1 MTLSPKFYFIYLF
14 IYLFIFFFFFFFF
27 FYFIFFLSIYL
38 FIFFFF
44 GFLPKKIPTPEY
56 FCTIK
61 VIIKQNKPVHG
72 RTKAQP
78 AIGNVMSLRQMPEKP

>member
-1 MTLSPKFYFIYLF
+1 MTLSPKFYFIYFYFILF
-14 IYLFIFFFFFFFF
+14 YFFF
-27 FYFIFFLSIYL
+27 FYFIFFLSIY
-38 FIFFFF
+38 FFFFFF

-56 FCTIK
+56 VCTIK

-78 AIGNVMSLRQMPEKP
+78 AIGNVMSLRQMPAKP